1 MKALLING
9 SPHRQG
15 CTNLA
20 LEYVAKG
27 LAEGGVDAQIVWLG
41 SQSLWRAAWRATH
54 AVRRAAAF
62 MTTW

>member
-27 LAEGGVDAQIVWLG
+27 LAEGA
-41 SQSLWRAAWRATH
+41 ST
-54 AVRRAAAF
+54 RR
-62 MTTW
+62 